1 MTFIN
6 SQIRI
11 KTIKQVFF
19 IALIVSVAGFAS
31 NRLRFDKMPL
41 VEDWSAKSNLVTS
54 SGENLEISLSESSNL
69 FKKGEAV
76 FIDARSR
83 AEYDA
88 GHIKGA
94 KSLPYKEADWK
105 FVDAMTG
112 VPEESAVITYCDGET
127 CELSMEL
134 AVFLRNTGYKNA
146 RVLSNGWT
154 VWRQNNL
161 PVETG
166 AR

>member
-1 MTFIN
+1 MSIIN
-6 SQIRI
+6 SQTWT

-19 IALIVSVAGFAS
+19 IALIVLVAGFVS
-31 NRLRFDKMPL
+31 NRLRPDKMPL
-41 VEDWSAKSNLVTS
+41 VEDWSAKSNLITP
-54 SGENLEISLSESSNL
+54 SGENLEISLAEATNL

-83 AEYDA
+83 AEYDT

-94 KSLPYKEADWK
+94 KSLPYKEVDWK

-112 VPEESAVITYCDGET
+112 VPEDSAIITYCDGET

-134 AVFLRNTGYKNA
+134 AVFLGNAGYKNV
-146 RVLSNGWT
+146 RVLSNGWS
-154 VWRQNNL
+154 VWKQSGL
-161 PVETG
+161 PVETEK
-166 AR
+166 

>member
-6 SQIRI
+6 RPLWI
-11 KTIKQVFF
+11 KTSRQILF
-19 IALIVSVAGFAS
+19 ISLIVLIAGFAS
-31 NRLRFDKMPL
+31 NKLRSDKIPFA
-41 VEDWSAKSNLVTS
+41 EDWSAKSNLVTS
-54 SGENLEISLSESSNL
+54 SGENLEISIAEATNL
-69 FKKGEAV
+69 FNKAEAV
-76 FIDARSR
+76 FIDARSG
-83 AEYDA
+83 AEYDT

-94 KSLPYKEADWK
+94 KSLPYKEVDWK

-112 VPEESAVITYCDGET
+112 VPEESAIITYCDGET

-134 AVFLRNTGYKNA
+134 AVFLRNTGYKNV

-154 VWRQNNL
+154 VWQQNGL

>member
-6 SQIRI
+6 SQIWT

-31 NRLRFDKMPL
+31 NKIRSDKMPL
-41 VEDWSAKSNLVTS
+41 VENWSAKSNLVTS
-54 SGENLEISLSESSNL
+54 SGENLEISLSEATNL

-76 FIDARSR
+76 FIDARSLE
-83 AEYDA
+83 EYDK

-105 FVDAMTG
+105 FVEATAG
-112 VPEESAVITYCDGET
+112 VSEDSAVITYCDGET

-134 AVFLRNTGYKNA
+134 AVFLRNAGYKNA
-146 RVLSNGWT
+146 KVLSNGWSA
-154 VWRQNNL
+154 WKQNSL
-161 PVETG
+161 PVDTG
-166 AR
+166 K

>member
-1 MTFIN
+1 MTLN
-6 SQIRI
+6 SGRIWI
-11 KTIKQVFF
+11 KTSRQVLF
-19 IALIVSVAGFAS
+19 IALIVLIAGFVS
-31 NRLRFDKMPL
+31 NRLRSDKMPL

-54 SGENLEISLSESSNL
+54 SGENLEISLAEATNL
-69 FKKGEAV
+69 FNKGDAV

-105 FVDAMTG
+105 FVEAMAG
-112 VPEESAVITYCDGET
+112 VSEDSAVITYCDEET

-134 AVFLRNTGYKNA
+134 AVFLRNAGYKNVK
-146 RVLSNGWT
+146 VLSNGWSA
-154 VWRQNNL
+154 WKQNGL
-161 PVETG
+161 PVDTG
-166 AR
+166 K

>member
-1 MTFIN
+1 MIIIN
-6 SQIRI
+6 RQLWI
-11 KTIKQVFF
+11 KTSRQVLF
-19 IALIVSVAGFAS
+19 IALIVLAAGFAS
-31 NRLRFDKMPL
+31 NRLRSDKMPL

-69 FKKGEAV
+69 FKSGKAV

-94 KSLPYKEADWK
+94 ISLPYKEADWK
-105 FVDAMTG
+105 FVEAMAG
-112 VPEESAVITYCDGET
+112 VSEKSAVVTYCAGET

-134 AVFLRNTGYKNA
+134 AVFLRNAGYKNVK
-146 RVLSNGWT
+146 VLSNGWSA
-154 VWRQNNL
+154 WKQNGL
-161 PVETG
+161 SVEAG
-166 AR
+166 E